1 MALAAGR
8 LRHRITV
15 QRQAE
20 SRDTTSGAVNV
31 NWVDYAELWAAVEP
45 VSVLGFIAA
54 REFIAGQ
61 SMQSQIVA
69 RIVVR
74 QRDDLTAKMRILFR
88 GRIYNPQGWLPD
100 PESGLEY
107 MTSPCTEGVND
118 GR

>member
-15 QRQAE
+15 QRQVE
-20 SRDTTSGAVNV
+20 SRDSSGAVNV

-74 QRDDLTAKMRILFR
+74 QRDDLTAKMRICFV
-88 GRIYNPQGWLPD
+88 
-100 PESGLEY
+100 
-107 MTSPCTEGVND
+107 GVSTTLKAGCLILRAD
-118 GR
+118 WST